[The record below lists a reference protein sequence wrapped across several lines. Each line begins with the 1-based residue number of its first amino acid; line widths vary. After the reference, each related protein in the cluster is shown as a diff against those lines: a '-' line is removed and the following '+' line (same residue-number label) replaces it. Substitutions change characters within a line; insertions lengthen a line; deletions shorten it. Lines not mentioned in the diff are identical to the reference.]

1 VTVPR
6 FTPRQLDAFIAVAEL
21 RSFSVA
27 AGRVHLT
34 ASAVS
39 QLIAELEAA
48 VGFRLFDRST
58 RKVQLSSA
66 GKEFLGSAHTAL
78 RQLRQAEAAA
88 SDIRNRAA
96 GVVRVAAPMVIASVI
111 LPEAI
116 KAYHQQR
123 PKVVVRIL
131 DTAVEQLVDSI
142 INGDADLAVGP
153 DRTTG
158 KEVTRTVLFGSP
170 WVFWCAKT
178 HPLARQRYLRW
189 SDLKD
194 QRLVAAGRDHEL
206 SVAQMRL
213 SLPEEER
220 VTPVEV
226 VVNISTA
233 LGMARSGL
241 AATLAPAYV
250 EKMAKPMGLTHRRV
264 IDPETIRQV
273 CLYRPARRVMSPA
286 TEGFSEHILKWLP
299 SRALRA

>member
-1 VTVPR
+1 MTVPR
-6 FTPRQLDAFIAVAEL
+6 FTPRQLDAFIAVAEM
-21 RSFSVA
+21 RSFSAA

-78 RQLRQAEAAA
+78 RQLRLAEAAA
-88 SDIRNRAA
+88 GDIRNRAA
-96 GVVRVAAPMVIASVI
+96 GIVRVAAPMVIASVI

-116 KAYHQQR
+116 KAYYQQR

-131 DTAVEQLVDSI
+131 DTAVEQLVDAVV
-142 INGDADLAVGP
+142 NGDADLAIGP

-158 KEVTRTVLFGSP
+158 DEVTRVMLFRSP
-170 WVFWCAKT
+170 WVLWCAKT
-178 HPLARQRYLRW
+178 HPLARRRQLRW

-194 QRLVAAGRDHEL
+194 QNLVAAGRDHEL

-213 SLPEEER
+213 SVPEEER

-233 LGMARSGL
+233 LGIARSGL

-250 EKMAKPMGLTHRRV
+250 EKLAKPMGLVHRRV
-264 IDPETIRQV
+264 VDPETIRQV
-273 CLYRPARRVMSPA
+273 CLYRPAQRVTSPA
-286 TEGFSEHILKWLP
+286 AEGFSDHILKWLP
-299 SRALRA
+299 PRGGA